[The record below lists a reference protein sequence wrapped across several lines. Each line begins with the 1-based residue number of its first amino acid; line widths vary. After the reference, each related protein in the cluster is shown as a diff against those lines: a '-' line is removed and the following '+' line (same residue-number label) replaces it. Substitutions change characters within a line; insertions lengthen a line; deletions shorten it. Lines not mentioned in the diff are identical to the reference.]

1 MKRARLTRGGE
12 VDFKLR
18 KRAAW
23 LQRLPRMVGK
33 TSRPRRAFMPRPE
46 RIYDR
51 RSVIK
56 VSYKPNFNRGKWIG
70 SLEEQARY
78 MERGHEKET
87 GHREVGYD
95 AANDCVDV
103 MDVAHNWAL
112 ARDARHWRI
121 ILSPDDVD
129 RIDLRQHVRDVM
141 TQMEND
147 LGTKLA
153 WVAVE
158 HDNTDRYHA
167 HVLLRGVRLNEYD
180 RNGKCLTLG
189 MPRDYVSHGIREI
202 SQELIQRQLGPR
214 SEREYLE
221 VRGHGIE
228 GERWTEID
236 RAIERK
242 LDDGVA
248 DYRFAA
254 YLNERSRPRI
264 QQEMERLAYLE
275 GRGLAQSLGDNQWLV
290 NSEFKQT
297 LQELQLS
304 KDVIKN
310 RARVHSKRR
319 EQERAL
325 A

>member
-1 MKRARLTRGGE
+1 
-12 VDFKLR
+12 
-18 KRAAW
+18 
-23 LQRLPRMVGK
+23 
-33 TSRPRRAFMPRPE
+33 MPRPE

-51 RSVIK
+51 RAVVK
-56 VSYKPNFNRGKWIG
+56 VSYKPNFTHGKSNG
-70 SLEEQARY
+70 TLEEQARY

-95 AANDCVDV
+95 ATHDSVEV
-103 MDVAHNWAL
+103 RDVAHNWAL

-121 ILSPDDVD
+121 ILSPDDVE
-129 RIDLRQHVRDVM
+129 RINLRQHVRDVM
-141 TQMEND
+141 AQMEQD

-167 HVLLRGVRLNEYD
+167 HILIRGVRLNEYD
-180 RNGKCLTLG
+180 RDGKCLTLG

-214 SEREYLE
+214 SESEYLE

-242 LDDGVA
+242 VQDGVA

-254 YLNERSRPRI
+254 WLNERSRPRV

-275 GRGLAQSLGDNQWLV
+275 GRGLAQSLGDNRWLV
-290 NSEFKQT
+290 NGDFKET
-297 LQELQLS
+297 LRELQLS
-304 KDVIKN
+304 KDVIKSH
-310 RARVHSKRR
+310 ARVHAKQRD
-319 EQERAL
+319 QERAL